1 MPETDD
7 ASIDTSV
14 TTAEDPFIIL
24 AITDRSRAIG
34 DNNNLE
40 SKDSYI

>member
-34 DNNNLE
+34 DQPHENFLGRQV
-40 SKDSYI
+40 